1 MASRSRLGSGQP
13 VSVTL
18 VHDDVGMIGPRP
30 RMPSWPAAFVPRTK
44 VVHMT
49 APDQRP
55 ELQKTLAPQGSS
67 THDAGWQEA
76 VVPKLPKAERTNQS
90 AGVRITTENL
100 VRLAHPAVQDK
111 DLYAN

>member
-1 MASRSRLGSGQP
+1 MADRSHLGSGEP
-13 VSVTL
+13 VDVML
-18 VHDDVGMIGPRP
+18 VGDDVGMIGPRP

-44 VVHMT
+44 VEHMT
-49 APDQRP
+49 APDQS
-55 ELQKTLAPQGSS
+55 QNSKKTLAPQGSS

-100 VRLAHPAVQDK
+100 VRLAHPAVQGK
-111 DLYAN
+111 LAIR